1 MIRMA
6 QSTATV
12 SRRPLLSRTRHF
24 LWFTA
29 AAALSTLPGNPLVV
43 RAFTVRPV
51 APSPPAATGYHYN
64 CQSKNH
70 RLFSPTCTSSPTTRH
85 FSSRNNNNNNND
97 DKGGGGLLDT
107 ITNAAKSILPSTWF
121 QSEKEKQK
129 AIERQ
134 RVRDEV
140 NGGLQQMLKDAPLPI
155 RMMGRMVGPLM
166 SSAMSSMAE
175 SMAEQQQTVE
185 EYMAQARMALQ
196 ADEAVTRV
204 LGEPLQVGAPFSQS
218 SSTQSINGQTTTRVE
233 IGFPV
238 NGPRG
243 SGMAQLSATQD
254 GMQRLIVQAAG
265 RQISVNLNAPRG
277 GPRKF
282 SSRND
287 NNDDVIEAE
296 IIDKDTR
303 S

>member
-1 MIRMA
+1 MA
-6 QSTATV
+6 QSTASV
-12 SRRPLLSRTRHF
+12 SRRPSLSRTRHF

-29 AAALSTLPGNPLVV
+29 AAALSTLPGNPHVV

-51 APSPPAATGYHYN
+51 APSPPAATGYPYYQH
-64 CQSKNH
+64 SKGP
-70 RLFSPTCTSSPTTRH
+70 LFLPTRTSSPTTRH
-85 FSSRNNNNNNND
+85 FSSRNNNDND
-97 DKGGGGLLDT
+97 DKGGGGWLDT
-107 ITNAAKSILPSTWF
+107 ITNTAKSILPSTWF

-155 RMMGRMVGPLM
+155 RMMGSMVGPLM

-175 SMAEQQQTVE
+175 SMAEQQKTVE

-204 LGEPLQVGAPFSQS
+204 LGEPVQVGAPFSQS

-238 NGPRG
+238 NGPRE

-254 GMQRLIVQAAG
+254 GLQRLTVQAAG

-282 SSRND
+282 SSRSD
-287 NNDDVIEAE
+287 NKDDVIEAE

-303 S
+303 